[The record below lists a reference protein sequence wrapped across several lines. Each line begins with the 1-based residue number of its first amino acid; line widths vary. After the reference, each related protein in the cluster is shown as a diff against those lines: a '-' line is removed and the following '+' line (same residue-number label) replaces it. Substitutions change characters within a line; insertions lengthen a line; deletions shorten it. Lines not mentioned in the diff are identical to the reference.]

1 MKRAACLGL
10 IASAG
15 LFAFPANAETT
26 PLSCSGAAK
35 QGGLLICNGPADT
48 SVRVAGEDGSGA
60 REVRTDEDGVVTVG
74 LTRTEASPLILTPAG
89 GAPLSVEI
97 ATRSDDFRLL
107 RGLDCDKVDAR
118 TPQQLAE
125 VEESWLKKKDAFE
138 TFNDGP
144 GASLGFKRPAEGR
157 ASSPFGPERKYVGT
171 GADGETCEKVSVHQ
185 GYDIATPIGTP
196 IIAPAPGTVIL
207 GDPDLY
213 YEGGAVF
220 LDHGQGLVSVFMH
233 MSKVDV
239 TAGDKVEAGEQVGL
253 SGNTGRTT
261 GPHLHWA
268 VKWRNQA
275 TLNRDEDFYIDP
287 ALLLAL
293 EPQ

>member
-15 LFAFPANAETT
+15 LFALPAIAETSR
-26 PLSCSGAAK
+26 LSCSGAAK
-35 QGGLLICNGPADT
+35 QGGLLICTGPANT
-48 SVRVAGEDGSGA
+48 SVRVASEDGSGA
-60 REVRTDEDGVVTVG
+60 REVRTNADGVVTVG

-89 GAPLSVEI
+89 GAPVSVDI
-97 ATRSDDFRLL
+97 ASRSDDFRLL

-118 TPQQLAE
+118 TPEQLAE

-157 ASSPFGPERKYVGT
+157 ASSPFGPERKYTGT

-239 TAGDKVEAGEQVGL
+239 TAGDEVEAGEQIGL

-268 VKWRNQA
+268 VKWRNEA
-275 TLNRDEDFYIDP
+275 TQNRDADFYIDP

>member
-1 MKRAACLGL
+1 M
-10 IASAG
+10 
-15 LFAFPANAETT
+15 
-26 PLSCSGAAK
+26 
-35 QGGLLICNGPADT
+35 
-48 SVRVAGEDGSGA
+48 
-60 REVRTDEDGVVTVG
+60 
-74 LTRTEASPLILTPAG
+74 
-89 GAPLSVEI
+89 
-97 ATRSDDFRLL
+97 
-107 RGLDCDKVDAR
+107 
-118 TPQQLAE
+118 
-125 VEESWLKKKDAFE
+125 
-138 TFNDGP
+138 
-144 GASLGFKRPAEGR
+144 
-157 ASSPFGPERKYVGT
+157 
-171 GADGETCEKVSVHQ
+171 
-185 GYDIATPIGTP
+185 
-196 IIAPAPGTVIL
+196 IL

>member
-1 MKRAACLGL
+1 MKRATCLGM

-15 LFAFPANAETT
+15 LFALPANADTT
-26 PLSCSGAAK
+26 SLSCSGAAK
-35 QGGLLICNGPADT
+35 QGGLLVCTGPADI
-48 SVRVAGEDGSGA
+48 SVRVAGENGSGA
-60 REVRTDEDGVVTVG
+60 REVRTNADGIVTVG
-74 LTRTEASPLILTPAG
+74 LTRTEASPLVLTPET
-89 GAPLSVEI
+89 GAPISVEI
-97 ATRSDDFRLL
+97 APRSDDFRLL

-138 TFNDGP
+138 TFHDGP

-157 ASSPFGPERKYVGT
+157 ASSPFGPERKYIGT
-171 GADGETCEKVSVHQ
+171 GADGETCEKISVHQ

-239 TAGDKVEAGEQVGL
+239 TAGDEVDAGEQIGL

-275 TLNRDEDFYIDP
+275 TLDRDADFYIDP

-293 EPQ
+293 EAQ